1 MKCEIIR
8 DLLPNYVDHLTSR
21 ESGEE
26 IEQHLRNCEACREIY
41 IKMSAGELEETD
53 TAEISEDLEILKDF
67 RKKRKVTIF
76 SALGIAAAA
85 VLVIWLV
92 FFRWICVPYDL
103 VKPEVSVLETSGETE
118 SGLPVGEIRE
128 DSAGGICLVMDQGSL
143 IYLWPQVKIREVTV
157 DGEPE
162 VIAFAV
168 SRTRPWDFWG
178 GRQDFS
184 GNEDDRC
191 EVTFVSDSQRRIQGY
206 PVSELDAVYYLDRGL
221 ILTEKGGNDALL
233 KLMEKY
239 GHLVWSWEEEGEC

>member
-92 FFRWICVPYDL
+92 FF
-103 VKPEVSVLETSGETE
+103 
-118 SGLPVGEIRE
+118 
-128 DSAGGICLVMDQGSL
+128 
-143 IYLWPQVKIREVTV
+143 
-157 DGEPE
+157 DG
-162 VIAFAV
+162 FAYHM
-168 SRTRPWDFWG
+168 TW
-178 GRQDFS
+178 
-184 GNEDDRC
+184 
-191 EVTFVSDSQRRIQGY
+191 
-206 PVSELDAVYYLDRGL
+206 
-221 ILTEKGGNDALL
+221 
-233 KLMEKY
+233 
-239 GHLVWSWEEEGEC
+239 